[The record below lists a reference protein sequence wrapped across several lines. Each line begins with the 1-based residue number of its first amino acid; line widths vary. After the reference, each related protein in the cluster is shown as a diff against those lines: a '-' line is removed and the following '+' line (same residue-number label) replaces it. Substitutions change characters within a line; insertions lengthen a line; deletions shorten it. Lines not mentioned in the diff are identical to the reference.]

1 MPTDVGTFTAG
12 TRLLAG
18 PVVTVVCTHHNPMRL
33 THLGAT
39 LKRTLGPAERKF
51 VALKL
56 MNDETLLFGSWSS
69 IPQTSTEVA
78 AAHGVGI
85 TQAAVQAHLSLFNPA
100 DVHEFIDQVPGLSPE
115 RTALVAAAKVLAWA
129 HLDNWWEQFFYRNEI
144 ADVWGLD
151 QNHGRP
157 TREHVQA
164 LLDHGPSQWH
174 RLCQAKASVIRLAQA
189 QRLPLPAWTKE

>member
-1 MPTDVGTFTAG
+1 
-12 TRLLAG
+12 
-18 PVVTVVCTHHNPMRL
+18 MRL